1 MKDPKCRHARR
12 GIVTTG
18 DYVQGEPH
26 AAVNVCDRQDCIE
39 DALLWVNRKTLSR
52 TARFVRD
59 INYTRDELGIV
70 RQDGV

>member
-1 MKDPKCRHARR
+1 MKDPKCHHARR

-26 AAVNVCDRQDCIE
+26 AAVSVCDRQDCIE
-39 DALLWVNRKTLSR
+39 DALLWVTTKTSR

-59 INYTRDELGIV
+59 INYTRDALGVV
-70 RQDGV
+70 RQDGA

>member
-39 DALLWVNRKTLSR
+39 DALLWVTTKTSC